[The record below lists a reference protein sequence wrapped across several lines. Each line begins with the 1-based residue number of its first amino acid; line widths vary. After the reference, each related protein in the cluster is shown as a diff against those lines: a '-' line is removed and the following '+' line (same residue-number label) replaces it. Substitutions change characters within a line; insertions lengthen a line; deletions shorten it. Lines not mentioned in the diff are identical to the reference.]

1 MFLNIYFFYRRIK
14 KVIVIIIISSSS
26 SSIIIIIIIVVIII
40 IIIIS
45 IIMSY
50 VFQLIMYFRF
60 RTSYNHFHNILRLFD
75 FLPNFPV
82 TKSETMGDYFLKTWY
97 IQVVSR
103 VAERLKT

>member
-14 KVIVIIIISSSS
+14 KVIVIIIIISS
-26 SSIIIIIIIVVIII
+26 SSIIIIIIIIVIII